1 MSRLD
6 RRQLLASGSLAAGG
20 LLLPRFAIGQADTRP
35 VISIAVQQIATSANL
50 ETVRERSNVGERV
63 QTPIFENLIARNLQG
78 KLEPVPGLAESWKRI
93 DERTVELVL
102 RKGVKF
108 HNGDEMNADDVVF
121 TFGPER
127 MFGSG
132 GNTPS
137 SKTLFT
143 TVMTRDSV
151 EGKTLPPEVVG
162 IAKRIWPSLEKVE
175 AVDRYTV
182 RFVNRVPDVT
192 LEGRLAGP
200 ASEIISRRGFMDAR
214 NWIEWSRKPVATGPY
229 KVREFRPD
237 EILLLDAHDDYWGGR
252 PPVKTLR
259 FVVVPEVSSRINGLL
274 TGEYQFICD
283 VPPDQVTTIEQN
295 PKFEVQGGLVTNH
308 RITVFDKNH
317 KQLVDPRVRQAIT
330 HAIDRQAIVDSL
342 WAGRTRVPPGLQW
355 EFYDKMF
362 IEGWT
367 VPAFDPAK
375 ARELLRAANYKGD
388 PIPFRVLNNY
398 YTNQVGTAQIL
409 VEMWRRAGII
419 VQIEMR

>member
-6 RRQLLASGSLAAGG
+6 RRQLLTAGGLAAGG
-20 LLLPRFAIGQADTRP
+20 LVLPRFAIGQADNRP
-35 VISIAVQQIATSANL
+35 VISIAVQQVATSANL

-78 KLEPVPGLAESWKRI
+78 KLEPVPGLAESWRRI
-93 DERTVELVL
+93 DERTVELSL

-132 GNTPS
+132 ANTPS

-192 LEGRLAGP
+192 LEGRLAGAGQRDHQP
-200 ASEIISRRGFMDAR
+200 ARLHGGQELDRMVAQAGGDRPLQGARVQARREPGAR
-214 NWIEWSRKPVATGPY
+214 CA
-229 KVREFRPD
+229 
-237 EILLLDAHDDYWGGR
+237 
-252 PPVKTLR
+252 
-259 FVVVPEVSSRINGLL
+259 
-274 TGEYQFICD
+274 
-283 VPPDQVTTIEQN
+283 
-295 PKFEVQGGLVTNH
+295 
-308 RITVFDKNH
+308 
-317 KQLVDPRVRQAIT
+317 
-330 HAIDRQAIVDSL
+330 
-342 WAGRTRVPPGLQW
+342 
-355 EFYDKMF
+355 
-362 IEGWT
+362 
-367 VPAFDPAK
+367 
-375 ARELLRAANYKGD
+375 
-388 PIPFRVLNNY
+388 
-398 YTNQVGTAQIL
+398 
-409 VEMWRRAGII
+409 
-419 VQIEMR
+419 